1 MDEAIAVLRH
11 FNRAWSQR
19 VGVLDESFLGSG
31 RSLGPSRMLFE
42 IGPDGIGVREL
53 RERLGL
59 DAGYVSRLLRNLER
73 EGLVTTSPD
82 SEDARRRSATLTAA
96 GHEAWR
102 DLEQRSDDVAR
113 RIVEPLP
120 PSQRVRLAEAL
131 STADALMRAATAEL
145 VEVELSSP
153 QAQAALSAY
162 FAELDLRFPSGFDP
176 GPQEPE
182 AYRPPRGR
190 FVVALSDGGVLA
202 CGAVQQLSEGVA
214 EIKRMWVD
222 PEWRGRGLAGRMLR
236 HLESLAAADGNS
248 LVRLDTNPTLTD
260 AIAMYLRAGY
270 AEIERYNDNP
280 YAGRWFEKVL

>member
-1 MDEAIAVLRH
+1 MAVLRH

-19 VGVLDESFLGSG
+19 VGVLEESFLGSG
-31 RSLGPSRMLFE
+31 RPLGPSRMLFE
-42 IGPDGIGVREL
+42 IGPDGIGVRQL

-82 SEDARRRSATLTAA
+82 GEDARRRSATLTAA
-96 GHEAWR
+96 GREAWS

-131 STADALMRAATAEL
+131 RTADALMRAATAEL

-153 QAQAALSAY
+153 PARAALSAY
-162 FAELDLRFPSGFDP
+162 FAELDLRFPGGFDP
-176 GPQEPE
+176 GAQDPD

-190 FVVALSDGGVLA
+190 FIVALSDGGVVA
-202 CGAVQQLSEGVA
+202 CGAVQQLSAGIA

-236 HLESLAAADGNS
+236 KLESLAAADGNTV
-248 LVRLDTNPTLTD
+248 VRLDTNPTLTD
-260 AIAMYLRAGY
+260 AIAMYRRAGY
-270 AEIERYNDNP
+270 AEIPRYNDNP
-280 YAGRWFEKVL
+280 YAGHWFEKVL